1 MHLGPAVLL
10 IRTGGLALALLL
22 SIQLNELGPLVVNVR
37 VGVRDRRRDGAVE
50 TGGRIALW
58 LIDVAGDR
66 PEGELVNE
74 QLVKDMAR
82 THVKINFSESLSSEN
97 DEYCNLS
104 KGHCH

>member
-22 SIQLNELGPLVVNVR
+22 IIQLNELGPLVVNVR

-58 LIDVAGDR
+58 LVDVAGDV
-66 PEGELVNE
+66 PEGELVNK
-74 QLVKDMAR
+74 QLVKDTAR
-82 THVKINFSESLSSEN
+82 THVKINCSNHDKTEILFKKEHIME
-97 DEYCNLS
+97 
-104 KGHCH
+104 